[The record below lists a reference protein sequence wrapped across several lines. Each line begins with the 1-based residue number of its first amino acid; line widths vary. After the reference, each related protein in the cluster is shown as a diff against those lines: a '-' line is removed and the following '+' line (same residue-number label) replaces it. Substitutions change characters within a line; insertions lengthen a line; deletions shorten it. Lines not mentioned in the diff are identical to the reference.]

1 MRHHAVALH
10 LSKAKTAVTGA
21 TLGWLAGQDL
31 SWASGTRVDLVS
43 DHVLKT
49 LVVGRTQEDHDFQL
63 LASEPV
69 VHHFVT
75 IALIP
80 KLVKLVAHLVDGLI
94 LERCGVTL
102 IAVKRGCL

>member
-1 MRHHAVALH
+1 M
-10 LSKAKTAVTGA
+10 
-21 TLGWLAGQDL
+21 
-31 SWASGTRVDLVS
+31 DLVS

-102 IAVKRGCL
+102 IAVKRGCLGKDTLDQVTNCHAGRDSMRVHNHVWVNAFTSKR